1 MYLFFVSKCRIMA
14 CSCAKSQIGCSEL
27 CNCEGDSWNIW
38 KICGNIENDDE
49 YSDEEEYESEDEDGV
64 DNLLE

>member
-1 MYLFFVSKCRIMA
+1 MA

-38 KICGNIENDDE
+38 KICGNIENHDE
-49 YSDEEEYESEDEDGV
+49 YSDEEEYESEDEDGA